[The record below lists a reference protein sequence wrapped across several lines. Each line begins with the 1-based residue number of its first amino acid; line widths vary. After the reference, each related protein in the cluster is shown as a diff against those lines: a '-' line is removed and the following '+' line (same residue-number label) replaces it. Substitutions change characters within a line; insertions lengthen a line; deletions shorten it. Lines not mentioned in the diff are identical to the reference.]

1 MTKIKEKTA
10 VINVRDNIRGY
21 VILSKGGVC
30 KGQDNLYSV
39 MAGRSFDNSAA
50 ANCYFN
56 TTFEKLEDAQN
67 CFSEL
72 SPELSFADFSKYETR

>member
-1 MTKIKEKTA
+1 MTKIDEKTV

-30 KGQDNLYSV
+30 TGQDSLYSV
-39 MAGRSFDNSAA
+39 MAGRYFDDIAA
-50 ANCYFN
+50 ANCYFG
-56 TTFEKLEDAQN
+56 TTFEKLEDAQK

-72 SPELSFADFSKYETR
+72 SPEWSFADFSKYERR